1 MYILL
6 YQDFNYFTLFK
17 NSSLY
22 EAISFSPINDKTD
35 YINCFFKLMR
45 FRYSLRDLTHH
56 TYPDIKDLTL
66 KVEGLGFES
75 IHITDHFFRAG
86 VLSLMDNIILF
97 KF

>member
-1 MYILL
+1 
-6 YQDFNYFTLFK
+6 
-17 NSSLY
+17 
-22 EAISFSPINDKTD
+22 
-35 YINCFFKLMR
+35 MR